1 MGNKTKEGEPLKTVD
16 DRLKT
21 FRIEIVTLSAQIAK
35 AELRISMVTNEFKR
49 IESATLLEVS
59 RAKLDNGRN
68 AYAEEWSRKSRVE
81 EILAKHERFNSLF
94 KRHNL
99 LQKLIVRK
107 QQLLDVAR
115 IEVESLASRADA
127 AVRT

>member
-1 MGNKTKEGEPLKTVD
+1 MGNKTKESEPLEAVD

-35 AELRISMVTNEFKR
+35 AKLRIDMVTSELKR

-59 RAKLDNGRN
+59 RAKLEDGRK

-81 EILAKHERFNSLF
+81 EILAKHELFNSLF

-99 LQKLIVRK
+99 LQKLVVRK

-115 IEVESLASRADA
+115 IEVEALASRADA